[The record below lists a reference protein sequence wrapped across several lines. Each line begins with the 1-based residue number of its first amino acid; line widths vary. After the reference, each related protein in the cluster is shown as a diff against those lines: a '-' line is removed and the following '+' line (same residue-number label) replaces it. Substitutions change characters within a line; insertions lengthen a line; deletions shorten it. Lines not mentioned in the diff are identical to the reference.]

1 MPHADVL
8 PSVLLALAT
17 IIACARGLGWLFGRL
32 HQPPVVGEILAGILL
47 GPSLLGHLAPGVAR
61 EVLAPQAVP
70 FLDVVSQVGV
80 ILFMFL
86 VGLELD
92 LESLRGKARAALT
105 IAGAGILI
113 PLGLGAGLAPWLFA
127 SHATPG
133 TSPVVFAAFLG
144 VSLAVTAFPVLAR
157 IVRDQGL
164 LRTELGQMALTC
176 AAIADGVAWC
186 LLACVV
192 GLARGELRSAWATGG
207 LALGFVA
214 LMMLG
219 VRPLVHRLLA
229 RLGDDT
235 PSAAAFSAVFV
246 ALLLSALAT
255 DRIGLHPIFGA
266 FFLGAIIPTDSPV
279 ARDLHLRLETVV
291 TALLLP
297 AFFACTGLRTQV
309 GLLHGLEHWL
319 LLAAVVALASFGKL
333 GGTYAA
339 ARLNRLPARD
349 SLVLA
354 VLMNTRG
361 LVELIVLNIGLDLGV
376 LTPTLFTM
384 LVLMALLTTF
394 SAPPI
399 VHALTRRQDRA
410 SLVQQTTPRDS

>member
-1 MPHADVL
+1 LRYHARIMPSGDVL
-8 PSVLLALAT
+8 PSVLLSLAT

-47 GPSLLGHLAPGVAR
+47 GPSLLGHLAPGVAQV
-61 EVLAPQAVP
+61 VLAPQAVP

-92 LESLRGKARAALT
+92 LESLKGKARAALT

-113 PLGLGAGLAPWLFA
+113 PLGLGAGLAPWLLA
-127 SHATPG
+127 SHAPSG
-133 TSPVVFAAFLG
+133 TSPAVFTAFLG

-164 LRTELGQMALTC
+164 LGTGMGQMALTC

-192 GLARGELRSAWATGG
+192 GLARGELGTTWATGG

-229 RLGDDT
+229 RLGDAA

-255 DRIGLHPIFGA
+255 ERIGLHPIFGA
-266 FFLGAIIPTDSPV
+266 FFLGAVIPSDSTL

-291 TALLLP
+291 TTLLLP
-297 AFFACTGLRTQV
+297 AFFACTGLRTQL
-309 GLLHGLEHWL
+309 GLLDGLGHWL
-319 LLAAVVALASFGKL
+319 LLGAVVTLASLGKF

-339 ARLNRLPARD
+339 ARLNRLPVRD
-349 SLVLA
+349 SLVLG

-361 LVELIVLNIGLDLGV
+361 LVELIVLNLGLDLGV
-376 LTPTLFTM
+376 LTPTLFTI

-394 SAPPI
+394 AAPPL
-399 VHALTRRQDRA
+399 VHFLTKRRA
-410 SLVQQTTPRDS
+410 